1 MERVV
6 LQPELRRCALVD
18 LEALACV
25 RGCLTRAH
33 QGKVVAPAFMALP
46 LRRGGADVGVQGSA
60 IDGIYSAALR
70 VMGRAPGPT
79 RDHHQAVLLL
89 DPDTGE
95 FQAWL
100 QDDGYLTHLAQALAG
115 AAGVAILAPEGPVS
129 LAVLGAAD
137 FADLYVRA
145 LALVRDLDR
154 VTIHDDDE
162 ARALEL
168 VEQLARDGITAQ
180 FQVELPESAQLVL
193 ALGSSPPPGLLVR
206 DTVTIAAP
214 DVPWTMEARNA
225 VDRKFADDPSRSLL
239 GARVGLGALT
249 AGEEPGGGGGAA
261 LVELT
266 GHPMLD
272 TAIAFLAWRK
282 SQKYQLGTV
291 VE

>member
-1 MERVV
+1 MDRVV

-46 LRRGGADVGVQGSA
+46 LRRGGADVGVQGGA

-70 VMGRAPGPT
+70 IMGRAPDRT
-79 RDHHQAVLLL
+79 HHQAVLLL
-89 DPDTGE
+89 HPDTGE

-115 AAGVAILAPEGPVS
+115 AAGVAAVAPEGPSSV
-129 LAVLGAAD
+129 AVLGAPE

-154 VTIHDDDE
+154 VTIHEED
-162 ARALEL
+162 
-168 VEQLARDGITAQ
+168 
-180 FQVELPESAQLVL
+180 SAQAQALVDLLAQSEIPAEVREEPPEAARLVL
-193 ALGSSPPPGLLVR
+193 ALGAAPVPGILGK
-206 DTVTIAAP
+206 DTVIVAAP
-214 DVPWTMEARNA
+214 DVPWTMEARHA
-225 VDRKFADDPSRSLL
+225 LERRVADDPSRSLL
-239 GARVGLGALT
+239 GARLGLGALT
-249 AGEEPGGGGGAA
+249 AGEATLEGEGPT

-282 SQKYQLGTV
+282 SQKYKLGSV
-291 VE
+291 VG